1 MHPLKVD
8 AMVKEARIIV
18 LVKDGEIWG
27 LAKLKRLPKLSQFQL
42 VLYTLIC
49 VSPKCAIFCLSMVKG
64 YGSLLAK
71 LKLI

>member
-42 VLYTLIC
+42 VLYTLI
-49 VSPKCAIFCLSMVKG
+49 VSFVKEPEPREG
-64 YGSLLAK
+64 RKA
-71 LKLI
+71 

>member
-1 MHPLKVD
+1 MTFSKSVKSPIAMHPLKVD

-42 VLYTLIC
+42 VLYTLI
-49 VSPKCAIFCLSMVKG
+49 VILGEYSFTR
-64 YGSLLAK
+64 
-71 LKLI
+71 

>member
-42 VLYTLIC
+42 VLYRLIMR
-49 VSPKCAIFCLSMVKG
+49 KK
-64 YGSLLAK
+64 
-71 LKLI
+71 